1 MSEQLSTRRLLIRRF
16 TPADLEDFC
25 AYQADPQVR
34 RYLAGEPMDVDQAAQ
49 YLASQ
54 AVLDERKTKA
64 WHDYAVQLVESGTV
78 IGNVGV
84 YLASEVEGDIGF
96 QFHPGF
102 HRQGYGLEA
111 ATAFLAYLF
120 EGLGLERVTAGCDQ
134 ANDASH
140 ALIGRLGLRPQAQP
154 VTAGGYNYELTRDEW
169 SAQRA

>member
-1 MSEQLSTRRLLIRRF
+1 MSELRTRRLVVRRF

-25 AYQADPQVR
+25 AYQADPEVR
-34 RYLAGEPMDVDQAAQ
+34 RYMSGDPMDADQAAK
-49 YLASQ
+49 YLSSQ
-54 AVLDERKTKA
+54 AVLDEREIKA
-64 WHDYAVQLVESGTV
+64 WHDYAVELAESGTV

-120 EGLGLERVTAGCDQ
+120 EELGLERVTAGCDP

-140 ALIGRLGLRPQAQP
+140 GLIGRLGLRPQAQA
-154 VTAGGYNYELTRDEW
+154 VTAGGYNYELTREEW